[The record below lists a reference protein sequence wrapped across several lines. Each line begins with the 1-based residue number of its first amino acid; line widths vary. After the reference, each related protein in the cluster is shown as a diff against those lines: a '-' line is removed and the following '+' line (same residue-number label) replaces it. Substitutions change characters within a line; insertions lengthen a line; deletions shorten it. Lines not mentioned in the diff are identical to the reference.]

1 MFRHEPEAGRR
12 RGREF
17 LRPTPIARQFCFA
30 SAPRKVDRRP
40 CRFTFPHARR
50 PDEIVTKVRR
60 RIRCG
65 ALPLRGLMSRVTT
78 SRFLPRFSFLPA
90 ALGGSKW
97 LRLTTELIRWK
108 SDDPSAW
115 LFFL

>member
-1 MFRHEPEAGRR
+1 MFRHEPEADRR
-12 RGREF
+12 RRRVAWTRANRAAVLFRVGAPEGRSPALPF
-17 LRPTPIARQFCFA
+17 HISSRA
-30 SAPRKVDRRP
+30 K
-40 CRFTFPHARR
+40 ARR
-50 PDEIVTKVRR
+50 DRDESSEAV
-60 RIRCG
+60 RCG
-65 ALPLRGLMSRVTT
+65 ALPLRDVVSDVTT

-97 LRLTTELIRWK
+97 LRLTAELIPWK